1 MNGRWLAAVTLGVAI
16 LTPLPAAAQETGGGA
31 GRAGSFGNAGVN
43 DRTGTARSSDP
54 NPGSGGITRRPPRVG
69 EHTAEILGA
78 AGYSDAEIA
87 ALRETGAVGG

>member
-43 DRTGTARSSDP
+43 DQTGTARSSDP
-54 NPGSGGITRRPPRVG
+54 NPGSGGITRD
-69 EHTAEILGA
+69 GA
-78 AGYSDAEIA
+78 GVLSDKPKTHGASGPGTTG
-87 ALRETGAVGG
+87 RETSPGTTNDE